1 MMFVIFN
8 LNLTNCIFCAWLYKV
23 ELSDELWLVVVNGRC

>member
-8 LNLTNCIFCAWLYKV
+8 LKLINCICCACFCKV